1 MSITK
6 LAAVVASITLFF
18 ALAIAAPSAAQT
30 RATVTSGHCTNRST
44 WKLTLKLDHG
54 RVEADAELQTPKS
67 GQRWSAV
74 YRDNGTVF
82 GRASKLTQTD
92 GSWSATRFASN
103 ASGADHIRVRA
114 RNAATGEI
122 CRATGTF

>member
-6 LAAVVASITLFF
+6 LAAALASITLFL
-18 ALAIAAPSAAQT
+18 ALANAPSYAVQPSAKL
-30 RATVTSGHCTNRST
+30 TSGHCTNKST
-44 WKLTLKLDHG
+44 WKLTLKLDAG

-67 GQRWSAV
+67 GQRWNAV

-82 GRASKLTQTD
+82 GRASKVTQAD

-103 ASGADHIRVRA
+103 SSGADHIVVRVK
-114 RNAATGEI
+114 NATTGEI

>member
-1 MSITK
+1 MATTK

-30 RATVTSGHCTNRST
+30 RVKVTSGHCANTST
-44 WKLTLKLDHG
+44 WKLTLKRDHG
-54 RVEADAELQTPKS
+54 RVEADAELQTPMS
-67 GQRWSAV
+67 GQRWNAV
-74 YRDNGTVF
+74 YRDNGVVF
-82 GRASKLTQTD
+82 GRASKRTQAD

-103 ASGADHIRVRA
+103 ASGADHIVVRA
-114 RNAATGEI
+114 KNAATGEI

>member
-6 LAAVVASITLFF
+6 LAVVVASITMFL
-18 ALAIAAPSAAQT
+18 ALAIAPSSAVQPSAK
-30 RATVTSGHCTNRST
+30 VTSGHCTNNST
-44 WKLTLKLDHG
+44 WKLTLKLDAG
-54 RVEADAELQTPKS
+54 RVEADAELQTPRS
-67 GQRWSAV
+67 GQRWNAV
-74 YRDNGTVF
+74 YLDNGTVF
-82 GRASKLTQTD
+82 GHASKLTQAD

-114 RNAATGEI
+114 KNAATGEI

>member
-6 LAAVVASITLFF
+6 LAAVVASITLFL
-18 ALAIAAPSAAQT
+18 ALAIAPSSAVQPSAK
-30 RATVTSGHCTNRST
+30 VTSGHCTNRST
-44 WKLTLKLDHG
+44 WTLTLKLDAG
-54 RVEADAELQTPKS
+54 RVEADAELQTPKA
-67 GQRWSAV
+67 GQRWKAV
-74 YRDNGTVF
+74 YRDNGAVF
-82 GRASKLTQTD
+82 GRASKLTQAD

-114 RNAATGEI
+114 KNAATGEI

>member
-6 LAAVVASITLFF
+6 LAAALASITLFL
-18 ALAIAAPSAAQT
+18 ALANAPSYAVQPSAKL
-30 RATVTSGHCTNRST
+30 TSGHCTNKST
-44 WKLTLKLDHG
+44 WKLTLKLDAG

-67 GQRWSAV
+67 GQRWNAV

-82 GRASKLTQTD
+82 GRASKVTQAD

-103 ASGADHIRVRA
+103 ASGADHIVVRVK
-114 RNAATGEI
+114 NGTTGEI